1 MRAVVL
7 HGLVP
12 GPELRPRFRRRSANP
27 GVLGAAQPVELDVV
41 TEPCLG
47 PLGDGSAT
55 PWNDPDP
62 SALRLIE
69 HRGDVVEESRVLSPA
84 LFRDRN
90 VRVEREGVMAGS
102 RSAGSGQEGQEVAES
117 GKAGAQK

>member
-1 MRAVVL
+1 MRN
-7 HGLVP
+7 
-12 GPELRPRFRRRSANP
+12 RF
-27 GVLGAAQPVELDVV
+27 
-41 TEPCLG
+41 
-47 PLGDGSAT
+47 
-55 PWNDPDP
+55 
-62 SALRLIE
+62 LRLPV
-69 HRGDVVEESRVLSPA
+69 RSRATFNPAGVPPFNLTTMPGTRISIVSTQLLSPA